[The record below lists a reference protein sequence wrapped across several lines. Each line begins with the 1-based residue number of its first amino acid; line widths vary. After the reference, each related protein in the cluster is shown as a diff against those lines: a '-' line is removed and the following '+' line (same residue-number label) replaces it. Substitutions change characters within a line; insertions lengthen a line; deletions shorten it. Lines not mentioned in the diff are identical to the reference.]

1 MIDSKRQPDAYANAT
16 LNRVKLEQTWGKIR
30 VKPLRDLL
38 TVELICSRM
47 IHLTKSPFEMELSMS
62 DVPQGD
68 SGNSTVRM
76 VLLVV
81 AVVFMIGSIIFMV
94 QAQSRIS
101 DLEKNQIAA
110 QKDIAQKL
118 DEMNGKTRASINV
131 LADKVGM
138 THKELSRKAT
148 DIQAAEKATETRLM
162 ADEETT
168 KKQFGEVSGE
178 VNGVKGEVTKVSA
191 DVTDTRNDLATTKGK
206 LEHAIGDL
214 SKHSELIATNH
225 DELEYLKHRGDRD
238 YFEFTLQKGKDPTHL
253 SIISLQLKKTDPKK
267 SKFTMYVLAEDKK
280 IEKKD
285 RTVNEPL
292 QFYTGRERQLF
303 EVVVNSMDKDHVTG
317 YLSTPKNAATAQM
330 PSHGATQ

>member
-1 MIDSKRQPDAYANAT
+1 
-16 LNRVKLEQTWGKIR
+16 
-30 VKPLRDLL
+30 
-38 TVELICSRM
+38 
-47 IHLTKSPFEMELSMS
+47 MS
-62 DVPQGD
+62 EAPQGD
-68 SGNSTVRM
+68 SGNSTVRIILM
-76 VLLVV
+76 AVG
-81 AVVFMIGSIIFMV
+81 VVFMIGSIIFMV
-94 QAQSRIS
+94 QAQSRIAE
-101 DLEKNQIAA
+101 LEQHQLAA
-110 QKDIAQKL
+110 QKDVAQKFDDL
-118 DEMNGKTRASINV
+118 GSKTRASINV

-138 THKELSRKAT
+138 THKELSRKAS
-148 DIQAAEKATETRLM
+148 DIQAAEKATETRLR
-162 ADEETT
+162 ADEEST
-168 KKQFGEVSGE
+168 KQQFGAVSGE

-225 DELEYLKHRGDRD
+225 DELEFLKHRGDRD
-238 YFEFTLQKGKDPTHL
+238 YFEFTLRKGKEPTHL

-285 RTVNEPL
+285 RTINEPL

-303 EVVVNSMDKDHVTG
+303 EVVVNSVDKDHVTG

-330 PSHGATQ
+330 PSHGASQQ

>member
-1 MIDSKRQPDAYANAT
+1 
-16 LNRVKLEQTWGKIR
+16 
-30 VKPLRDLL
+30 
-38 TVELICSRM
+38 
-47 IHLTKSPFEMELSMS
+47 MS
-62 DVPQGD
+62 EAPQGD
-68 SGNSTVRM
+68 SGNSTVRIILM
-76 VLLVV
+76 VVG
-81 AVVFMIGSIIFMV
+81 VVFMIGSIIFMV
-94 QAQSRIS
+94 QAQSRIAE
-101 DLEKNQIAA
+101 LEQHQLAA
-110 QKDIAQKL
+110 QKDMAQKFDDL
-118 DEMNGKTRASINV
+118 GSKTRASINE

-138 THKELSRKAT
+138 THKELSRKAS
-148 DIQAAEKATETRLM
+148 DIQAAEKATETRLR
-162 ADEETT
+162 ADEEST
-168 KKQFGEVSGE
+168 KQQFGAVSGE

-225 DELEYLKHRGDRD
+225 DELEFLKHRGDRD
-238 YFEFTLQKGKDPTHL
+238 YFEFTLKKGKEPTHL

-285 RTVNEPL
+285 RTINEPL

-303 EVVVNSMDKDHVTG
+303 EVVVNSVDKDHVTG

-330 PSHGATQ
+330 PSHGASQQ

>member
-1 MIDSKRQPDAYANAT
+1 
-16 LNRVKLEQTWGKIR
+16 
-30 VKPLRDLL
+30 
-38 TVELICSRM
+38 
-47 IHLTKSPFEMELSMS
+47 MS
-62 DVPQGD
+62 EAPQGD
-68 SGNSTVRM
+68 SGNSTVRIILM
-76 VLLVV
+76 VVGV
-81 AVVFMIGSIIFMV
+81 IFMIGSIIFMV
-94 QAQSRIS
+94 QAQSRIAE
-101 DLEKNQIAA
+101 LEQHQVAA
-110 QKDIAQKL
+110 QKDMAQKFDDL
-118 DEMNGKTRASINV
+118 GSKTRASINV

-138 THKELSRKAT
+138 THKELSRKAS
-148 DIQAAEKATETRLM
+148 DIQAAEKATETRLR
-162 ADEETT
+162 ADEEST
-168 KKQFGEVSGE
+168 KQQFGAVSGE

-225 DELEYLKHRGDRD
+225 DELEFLKHRGDRD
-238 YFEFTLQKGKDPTHL
+238 YFEFTLKKGKEPTHL

-285 RTVNEPL
+285 RTINEPL

-303 EVVVNSMDKDHVTG
+303 EVVVNSVDKDHVTG

-330 PSHGATQ
+330 PSHGASQQ

>member
-1 MIDSKRQPDAYANAT
+1 
-16 LNRVKLEQTWGKIR
+16 
-30 VKPLRDLL
+30 
-38 TVELICSRM
+38 
-47 IHLTKSPFEMELSMS
+47 MS
-62 DVPQGD
+62 EAPQGD
-68 SGNSTVRM
+68 SGNSTVRIILM
-76 VLLVV
+76 AVG
-81 AVVFMIGSIIFMV
+81 VVFMIGSIIFMV
-94 QAQSRIS
+94 QAQSRIAE
-101 DLEKNQIAA
+101 LEQHQLAA
-110 QKDIAQKL
+110 QKDVAQKFDDL
-118 DEMNGKTRASINV
+118 GSKTRASINV

-138 THKELSRKAT
+138 THKELSRKAS
-148 DIQAAEKATETRLM
+148 DIQAAEKATETRLR
-162 ADEETT
+162 ADEEST
-168 KKQFGEVSGE
+168 KQQFGAVSGE

-225 DELEYLKHRGDRD
+225 DELEFLKHRGDRD
-238 YFEFTLQKGKDPTHL
+238 YFEFTLKKGKEPTHL

-285 RTVNEPL
+285 RTINEPL

-303 EVVVNSMDKDHVTG
+303 EVVVNSVDKDHVTG

-330 PSHGATQ
+330 PSHGASQQ

>member
-1 MIDSKRQPDAYANAT
+1 
-16 LNRVKLEQTWGKIR
+16 
-30 VKPLRDLL
+30 
-38 TVELICSRM
+38 
-47 IHLTKSPFEMELSMS
+47 MS
-62 DVPQGD
+62 EAPQGD

-76 VLLVV
+76 ILMVV
-81 AVVFMIGSIIFMV
+81 GVVFMIGSIIFMV
-94 QAQSRIS
+94 QAQSRIAE
-101 DLEKNQIAA
+101 LEQHQLAA
-110 QKDIAQKL
+110 QKDMAQKFDDL
-118 DEMNGKTRASINV
+118 GSKTRASINV

-138 THKELSRKAT
+138 THKELSRKAS
-148 DIQAAEKATETRLM
+148 DIQAAEKATETRLR
-162 ADEETT
+162 ADEEST
-168 KKQFGEVSGE
+168 KQQFGAVSGE

-225 DELEYLKHRGDRD
+225 DELEFLKHRGDRD
-238 YFEFTLQKGKDPTHL
+238 YFEFTLRKGKEPTHL

-285 RTVNEPL
+285 RTINEPL

-303 EVVVNSMDKDHVTG
+303 EVVVNSVDKDHVTG
-317 YLSTPKNAATAQM
+317 YLSTPKNAATTQM
-330 PSHGATQ
+330 PSHGATQQ

>member
-1 MIDSKRQPDAYANAT
+1 
-16 LNRVKLEQTWGKIR
+16 
-30 VKPLRDLL
+30 
-38 TVELICSRM
+38 
-47 IHLTKSPFEMELSMS
+47 MELSMS
-62 DVPQGD
+62 EAPQGD
-68 SGNSTVRM
+68 SGNSTVRIILM
-76 VLLVV
+76 VVG
-81 AVVFMIGSIIFMV
+81 VVFMIGSIIFMV
-94 QAQSRIS
+94 QAQSRIAE
-101 DLEKNQIAA
+101 LEQHQLAA
-110 QKDIAQKL
+110 QKDMAQKFDDL
-118 DEMNGKTRASINV
+118 GSKTRASINV

-138 THKELSRKAT
+138 THKELSRKAS
-148 DIQAAEKATETRLM
+148 DIQAAEKATETRLR
-162 ADEETT
+162 ADEEST
-168 KKQFGEVSGE
+168 KQQFGAVSGE

-225 DELEYLKHRGDRD
+225 DELEFLKHRGDRD
-238 YFEFTLQKGKDPTHL
+238 YFEFTLKKGKEPTHL

-285 RTVNEPL
+285 RTINEPL

-303 EVVVNSMDKDHVTG
+303 EVVVNSVDKDHVTG

-330 PSHGATQ
+330 PSHGASQQ

>member
-1 MIDSKRQPDAYANAT
+1 
-16 LNRVKLEQTWGKIR
+16 
-30 VKPLRDLL
+30 
-38 TVELICSRM
+38 
-47 IHLTKSPFEMELSMS
+47 
-62 DVPQGD
+62 
-68 SGNSTVRM
+68 VRIILM
-76 VLLVV
+76 VVGI
-81 AVVFMIGSIIFMV
+81 VFMIGSIIFMV
-94 QAQSRIS
+94 QAQSRIAE
-101 DLEKNQIAA
+101 LEQHQLAA
-110 QKDIAQKL
+110 QKDVAQKFDDL
-118 DEMNGKTRASINV
+118 GSKTRASINV

-138 THKELSRKAT
+138 THKELSRKAS
-148 DIQAAEKATETRLM
+148 DIQAAEKATETRLR
-162 ADEETT
+162 ADEEST
-168 KKQFGEVSGE
+168 KQQFGAVSGE

-225 DELEYLKHRGDRD
+225 DELEFLKHRGDRD
-238 YFEFTLQKGKDPTHL
+238 YFEFTLKKGKEPTHL

-285 RTVNEPL
+285 RTINEPL

-303 EVVVNSMDKDHVTG
+303 EVVVNSVDKDHVTG

-330 PSHGATQ
+330 PSHGASQQ